1 MNLKMKSAIESYIRS
16 FVIAALVAYN
26 AGITGTEDLVIA
38 GLIATL
44 GPALRAINP
53 KDPAFG
59 LIADTV
65 EIELNKLA
73 KADKSKKKKAVK
85 KK

>member
-1 MNLKMKSAIESYIRS
+1 MNHKVKSAIESYVRS

-26 AGITGTEDLVIA
+26 AGISGTEDLIIA

-59 LIADTV
+59 MVADVV
-65 EIELNKLA
+65 EIELDKLA
-73 KADKSKKKKAVK
+73 KANKTKKKAAK

>member
-1 MNLKMKSAIESYIRS
+1 MNHKIKAGLESYARS
-16 FVIAALVAYN
+16 FIIAALVAYN
-26 AGITGTEDLVIA
+26 AGISGIEDIAIA
-38 GLIATL
+38 GLIAVL
-44 GPALRAINP
+44 GPAIRAINP

-65 EIELNKLA
+65 DAELNKLA
-73 KADKSKKKKAVK
+73 KANKKKAVK

>member
-26 AGITGTEDLVIA
+26 AGITGVEDLVIA

-65 EIELNKLA
+65 ELELDKLA
-73 KADKSKKKKAVK
+73 KADKTKKKKAAK

>member
-1 MNLKMKSAIESYIRS
+1 MNHKLKSALESYARS

-26 AGITGTEDLVIA
+26 AGIGGIEDIVIA
-38 GLIATL
+38 GLIAVL
-44 GPALRAINP
+44 GPAIRAINP

-65 EIELNKLA
+65 EVELDKLA
-73 KADKSKKKKAVK
+73 KASKKKKAVK

>member
-1 MNLKMKSAIESYIRS
+1 MNYKLKSAIESYIRS
-16 FVIAALVAYN
+16 FIVAALVAHN
-26 AGITGTEDLVIA
+26 AGIEGIEDLVIA
-38 GLIATL
+38 GLIAVA
-44 GPALRAINP
+44 GPAIRALNP

-65 EIELNKLA
+65 TKELDKLA
-73 KADKSKKKKAVK
+73 KADKKKKAAK

>member
-1 MNLKMKSAIESYIRS
+1 MNIKLKSALESYARS
-16 FVIAALVAYN
+16 FIVAAVTAYSLG
-26 AGITGTEDLVIA
+26 ARDLESILIA
-38 GLIATL
+38 GAIAVA
-44 GPALRAINP
+44 GPAIRALNP

-65 EIELNKLA
+65 EIELDKLA
-73 KADKSKKKKAVK
+73 KAEKKKKAAK

>member
-1 MNLKMKSAIESYIRS
+1 MNTKMKLMIESYIRS

-26 AGITGTEDLVIA
+26 AGIGGIEDIAIA
-38 GLIATL
+38 GLIAVL
-44 GPALRAINP
+44 GPAIRAINP

-65 EIELNKLA
+65 ELELDKLA
-73 KADKSKKKKAVK
+73 KASKKKKAVK